1 MKNSPQKPIEP
12 RIDYVALSMS
22 ASKNECAL
30 KKAKSIK
37 NIMYREGRRDPNARY
52 KPKFKFRVG
61 IILWVMVYPYL
72 LKKLAEK
79 LTKEKQSKMSY
90 KARQAVKEQINHIA
104 RFIRERCMKSL
115 ELIYS
120 ETKELS
126 FISQKDKLTKDVKE
140 LPSKKLEKAKAVSV
154 KTCLSHVLTTL
165 FRIY

>member
-1 MKNSPQKPIEP
+1 MEP
-12 RIDYVALSMS
+12 KIDYVALSVN

-37 NIMYREGRRDPNARY
+37 NIMYREGRRDPKARY
-52 KPKFKFRVG
+52 KPKFKWRVG
-61 IILWVMVYPYL
+61 ILLWVIVYPFL
-72 LKKLAEK
+72 LKKHAEK
-79 LTKEKQSKMSY
+79 LTQEKRSKINY

-126 FISQKDKLTKDVKE
+126 FISQKAKLTKEVKE
-140 LPSKKLEKAKAVSV
+140 LPPKKLERAKAVSV
-154 KTCLSHVLTTL
+154 
-165 FRIY
+165 